1 MAKQSIVTFTGMEIT
16 AARQREMRQSSQTC
30 YIEQSFSARQYGEA
44 PSHVFSVRSGLC
56 AS

>member
-1 MAKQSIVTFTGMEIT
+1 MAKQSIVTFAGMEIT
-16 AARQREMRQSSQTC
+16 PARQREMRQSSQTC